1 MNPPRIWSDHPART
15 PRLLGLLAA
24 ALVAVSGTEARAVPT
39 NVNRIP
45 NGIQFD
51 CLNCHRD
58 LNGGPRN
65 AFMGM
70 DFEINEQRW
79 AMIFDLDSDGDG
91 QTNGEELGDPCGVWP
106 KRRTPTRTTDISNPS
121 VRGSRSSGLTPIDC
135 EALRAE
141 VEAELAAAADEGGCR
156 STGRRAD
163 GLTFA
168 VALGAVALRARRRR
182 LYDRTTGSVR

>member
-1 MNPPRIWSDHPART
+1 WSDHPART

-70 DFEINEQRW
+70 DFEMNEQRW

-141 VEAELAAAADEGGCR
+141 VRRSSRRRPTKAGVEAPVAGPMGSLSR
-156 STGRRAD
+156 SRSAPLRFGPDVDVFTTARRA
-163 GLTFA
+163 A
-168 VALGAVALRARRRR
+168 
-182 LYDRTTGSVR
+182 